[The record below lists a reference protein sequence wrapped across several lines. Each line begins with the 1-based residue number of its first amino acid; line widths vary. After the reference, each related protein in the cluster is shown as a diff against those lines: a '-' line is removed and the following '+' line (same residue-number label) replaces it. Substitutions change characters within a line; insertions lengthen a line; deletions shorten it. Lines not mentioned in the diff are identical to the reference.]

1 MRTDKAG
8 ALSPRGVGRWKRF
21 TTAIAVALAI
31 AAVWPAWLTAQGLP
45 LVVTLTDGL
54 EFEGMAGSTDQLS
67 IAAPNPTP
75 YETQA
80 IARIDDGLR
89 HVYFHRNRL
98 VRNTR
103 ESLRQE
109 TSIPIWQRRTDAGSE
124 GFGQLVSIGPFN
136 AAGHRVL
143 TTGDN
148 DGKITSVVQGITE
161 LNPRYCKVQSLLGG
175 DGGSRQWDM
184 RLATGTV
191 SPDVLQ
197 ALLRGRIVKP
207 DDPAEYLQNVKFHTE
222 AQRYREAI
230 AELEF
235 VRLTFPDL
243 QAKWDDTL
251 AELRQSYGRQILE
264 EVRLRRES
272 GQDDLALALA
282 QALNKEGL
290 AARIGLDFEQEI
302 NAILEERTEAAK
314 LREQLLADCQA
325 QVDASATP
333 EEKLLL
339 VEMMAEFETLVDPVT
354 APRLA
359 SYRLRAADPQFSP
372 EQRVGLAISGWIL
385 GSSAAID
392 NYATSQSLITVRGLV
407 REYLRTADEP
417 RRAEIL
423 AELAAL
429 EGSEPRLL
437 AALVNQ
443 LEPPHAP
450 DLSAGHGAEAIR
462 FEVTIPGTVAGGNQP
477 QTIQCL
483 AHVPPGYSPYR
494 RYPLLVALPSVNPAE
509 NVLEYWCGRWNPRLG
524 VRDGQ
529 AMRYGFVVVSIDWR
543 QPGQNAYGYSAREH
557 AAVLA
562 GTREA
567 LRMFAVDSD
576 RVVLAGLGIG
586 AEAAYDIAFSHPD
599 LFAGVAGI
607 SGGMSKYANSSR
619 TNIYPPLCAYCV
631 VGQKDTATI
640 GSCLL
645 VWNDWLGKSR
655 YNKCIVVQYIGRLA
669 EPFPEEQPSLLRWA
683 QFQRRFWPV
692 RGDDIE
698 IECEALRSW
707 ENRYWFYE
715 LSGLPRDRLMLP
727 EEWRDVDKPNPVV
740 LSAKRQANQVN
751 LFTLGPSQ
759 GVGDSAT
766 LWLSGDFVDFDQQ
779 VEIRGRGKYRDFVQP
794 SRKTL
799 LEDVR
804 QRGDRGHPY
813 WARLVEVGRDWQ
825 VVE

>member
-1 MRTDKAG
+1 M
-8 ALSPRGVGRWKRF
+8 F
-21 TTAIAVALAI
+21 ALATFL
-31 AAVWPAWLTAQGLP
+31 APACLEAQGLP
-45 LVVTLTDGL
+45 LVVTLNDGL
-54 EFEGMAGSTDQLS
+54 EFEGLAGSTDELS

-89 HVYFHRNRL
+89 HVYFHRGRL

-109 TSIPIWQRRTDAGSE
+109 TSIKIWQRRTDAGSE
-124 GFGQLVSIGPFN
+124 GFGQLISVSPFDL
-136 AAGHRVL
+136 AGHRVL

-148 DGKITSVVQGITE
+148 DGKISSVVQGITE
-161 LNPRYCKVQSLLGG
+161 LSPRYCKVQSLLGA

-184 RLATGTV
+184 RIATGAV
-191 SPDVLQ
+191 PADVLQ
-197 ALLRGRIVKP
+197 SLLRGRIVKP
-207 DDPAEYLQNVKFHTE
+207 DDPAEYLQNVKFYTE

-264 EVRLRRES
+264 EVRLRRNS

-302 NAILEERTEAAK
+302 NSILEERADAAK
-314 LREQLLADCQA
+314 LRDQVLADCQT
-325 QVDASATP
+325 QLDASSTP
-333 EEKLLL
+333 EEKAAL
-339 VEMMAEFETLVDPVT
+339 VEIMAEFETQVDPVT
-354 APRLA
+354 APRLS
-359 SYRLRAADPQFSP
+359 SYRLRAGDAQFGL
-372 EQRVGLAISGWIL
+372 EQRIGLAISGWIL

-392 NYATSQSLITVRGLV
+392 NYATSQSLVAVRKLV
-407 REYLRTADEP
+407 REYLKGADEP

-450 DLSAGHGAEAIR
+450 DLSAGHGAEPIR
-462 FEVTIPGTVAGGNQP
+462 FEVTIPGTVAAGNQP
-477 QTIQCL
+477 QTVQCL

-494 RYPLLVALPSVNPAE
+494 QYPLLVALPSVNPVE
-509 NVLEYWCGRWNPRLG
+509 KTLEYWCGMWNAKLG

-529 AMRYGFVVVSIDWR
+529 ALRYGFVVVSIDWR

-562 GTREA
+562 GVREA

-576 RVVLAGLGIG
+576 RVVLTGLGIG
-586 AEAAYDIAFSHPD
+586 AEAAYDIGFSHPD

-607 SGGMSKYANSSR
+607 SGAMHKYIDSAR

-640 GSCLL
+640 ASCLL
-645 VWNDWLGKSR
+645 VWKDWLAKSR

-669 EPFPEEQPSLLRWA
+669 EPFPEEQPSLLQWA
-683 QFQRRFWPV
+683 LLQRRFWPA
-692 RGDDIE
+692 RGDDVE

-715 LSGLPRDRLMLP
+715 ISGLPRERLMLP
-727 EEWRDVDKPNPVV
+727 EEWRDSDRPNPVV
-740 LSAKRQANQVN
+740 ISAKRQASQVN
-751 LFTLGPSQ
+751 LFSLGPGQ
-759 GVGDSAT
+759 GVGESAT
-766 LWLSGDFVDFDQQ
+766 LWLSGESVDFDQEI
-779 VEIRGRGKYRDFVQP
+779 EIRGRGKFRDYVLP

-804 QRGDRGHPY
+804 QRGDRRHPY
-813 WARLVEVGRDWQ
+813 WARLVENGGDWQ
-825 VVE
+825 VTE